1 MMELGI
7 LYSMVKHELRLLLRS
22 KWLLNF
28 MILFIFLSGLLYFY
42 GLNSVKLDP
51 VKVTYGLEG
60 VNSNIETMGV
70 NPEYYGLKEITQQP
84 ENTANI
90 NQTAYNRSIAL
101 LINLSLWLLP
111 IICLILGA
119 NSIIG
124 DKESGRLGLY
134 KTYQVSYWK
143 YMLSKFLSLVISMF
157 VVMGV
162 SYGLFGLIFSI
173 IGKSFQASIFQVFLS
188 VNMLLIIVFSAAAL
202 FVGAISKTRMQGL
215 SYALFFWCLT
225 VFIYEFVIM
234 TVINWIPY
242 AFKLKSL
249 FFFILLNP
257 IESIRVWSISK
268 LNAEYVFG
276 PEFLMIEKWSESGTL
291 SISLMISI
299 VLLMWIAMAIST
311 KMLKKRGV

>member
-1 MMELGI
+1 MELKI
-7 LYSMVKHELRLLLRS
+7 MYSMIKHELRLLLRS

-60 VNSNIETMGV
+60 VNNNIEIMDV
-70 NPEYYGLKEITQQP
+70 NPEYYGLKEIKQEP
-84 ENTANI
+84 EQASNI
-90 NQTAYNRSIAL
+90 SQTAYNRSIAL

-134 KTYQVSYWK
+134 KTYQMSYWK
-143 YMLSKFLSLVISMF
+143 YMLSKFFSLVISMF

-188 VNMLLIIVFSAAAL
+188 VNMLLIIVYSAASL

-234 TVINWIPY
+234 TVINWVPY
-242 AFKLKSL
+242 AYKLKSL
-249 FFFILLNP
+249 FFFVLLNP

-268 LNAEYVFG
+268 LNADYVFG
-276 PEFLMIEKWSESGTL
+276 PEFLMIEKWGENGIL
-291 SISLMISI
+291 SLSLMISI
-299 VLLMWIAMAIST
+299 LLLMWLAMAIST
-311 KMLKKRGV
+311 NLLKKRGV

>member
-188 VNMLLIIVFSAAAL
+188 VNMLLIIVFSAATL

>member
-1 MMELGI
+1 MELGI

-276 PEFLMIEKWSESGTL
+276 PEFLMIEKWGESGTL

>member
-1 MMELGI
+1 MELGI

>member
-1 MMELGI
+1 MMDI
-7 LYSMVKHELRLLLRS
+7 LYSMVRHELRLLLRS

-70 NPEYYGLKEITQQP
+70 NPEYYGLKEIKQQP
-84 ENTANI
+84 ADSENI

-134 KTYQVSYWK
+134 KTYQISYWK
-143 YMLSKFLSLVISMF
+143 YMLSKFLSLVVSMF

-188 VNMLLIIVFSAAAL
+188 VNMLLIIVFSAASL

-215 SYALFFWCLT
+215 SYALFFWCIT

-242 AFKLKSL
+242 AFKLNSL

-276 PEFLMIEKWSESGTL
+276 PEFLIIEQWSESGML

-299 VLLMWIAMAIST
+299 VLLMWIAMVIST

>member
-1 MMELGI
+1 MDI

-70 NPEYYGLKEITQQP
+70 NPEYYGLKEITKQP
-84 ENTANI
+84 ENTTNI

-134 KTYQVSYWK
+134 NTYQVSYWK

-162 SYGLFGLIFSI
+162 SYGLFGLVFSI

-202 FVGAISKTRMQGL
+202 IVGAISKTRMQGL

-276 PEFLMIEKWSESGTL
+276 PEFLMIEKWNESGTL
-291 SISLMISI
+291 SIALMISI